1 VLRHGLTHRGILLL
15 RLAGLEPEAK
25 PALVLSAM
33 ESHAEELQ
41 LGFAVLSARTLR
53 IRKRSG

>member
-1 VLRHGLTHRGILLL
+1 L